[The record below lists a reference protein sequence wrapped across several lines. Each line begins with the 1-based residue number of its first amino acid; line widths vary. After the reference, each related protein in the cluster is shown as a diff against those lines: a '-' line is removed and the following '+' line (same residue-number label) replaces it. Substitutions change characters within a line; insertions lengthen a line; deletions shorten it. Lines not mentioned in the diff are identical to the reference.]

1 MELKRVHLMEWLAGF
16 AGLIILIGLGLPWS
30 GDNSGFE
37 SFSLLKLILELLAVA
52 AVLIPVVVA
61 LSSKTD
67 LPMVWELFTSI
78 AAVIAVLILIA
89 RLIFPPDAGL
99 GSGFF
104 VVLGGAILLCAGGWR
119 SVARES

>member
-37 SFSLLKLILELLAVA
+37 SFSLLKLILELIAVA

>member
-104 VVLGGAILLCAGGWR
+104 VVLGGAVLLCAGGWR

>member
-52 AVLIPVVVA
+52 AVLTPVVVA
-61 LSSKTD
+61 LCSKTD